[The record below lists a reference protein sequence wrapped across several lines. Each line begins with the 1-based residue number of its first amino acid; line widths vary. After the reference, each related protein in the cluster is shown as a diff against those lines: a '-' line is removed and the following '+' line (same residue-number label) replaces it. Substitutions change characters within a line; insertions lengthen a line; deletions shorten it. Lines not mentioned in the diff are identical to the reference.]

1 MLDLIEIKTAKS
13 EKTIQPKVFK
23 LLYTALCLVNL
34 SNTTNLKSMLEIKLL
49 FA

>member
-13 EKTIQPKVFK
+13 GKNNPSESLQADV
-23 LLYTALCLVNL
+23 YRAYLVNL